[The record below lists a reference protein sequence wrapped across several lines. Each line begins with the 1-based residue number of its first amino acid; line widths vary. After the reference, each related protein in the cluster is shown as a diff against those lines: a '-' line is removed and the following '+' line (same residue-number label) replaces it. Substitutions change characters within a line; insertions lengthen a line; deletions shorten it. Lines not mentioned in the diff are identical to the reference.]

1 VPSPQTEAVLRKIG
15 RRIAELRQD
24 ADLTQEQL
32 AAKLRITLKYLQRVE
47 AGRHNLSVDSL
58 VRLSRALKS
67 EPKVLFDEP
76 RTLAVNVGRPRKKTL

>member
-1 VPSPQTEAVLRKIG
+1 MHSPQTDALLKKIG

-24 ADLTQEQL
+24 AEQTQEQL

-58 VRLSRALKS
+58 VRFSRALKA
-67 EPKVLFDEP
+67 EPMTLFEEP
-76 RTLAVNVGRPRKKTL
+76 RSLAVNRGRPRKRTP

>member
-1 VPSPQTEAVLRKIG
+1 VPSPQTAALLKKIG

-32 AAKLRITLKYLQRVE
+32 AAKLKITLKYLQRVE

-58 VRLSRALKS
+58 VRYTRVLKA
-67 EPKVLFDEP
+67 EPKALFDEP
-76 RTLAVNVGRPRKKTL
+76 RSLTVNVGRPRKRSS